1 MLDFGIR
8 AGIFFD
14 MEALRK
20 RTRQTAWQEWKHDHW
35 LAQAAFGLCLLA
47 LAGWLVVL
55 YHGYANDF

>member
-14 MEALRK
+14 MEALRE
-20 RTRQTAWQEWKHDHW
+20 RTRHTAWQEWKQDHW

-47 LAGWLVVL
+47 LAALVGCSVPRL
-55 YHGYANDF
+55 SK